1 MKIWMLCMTEVF
13 GSKTLTSS
21 NKIYLGQLLPVL
33 IDLAAMSPWSRD
45 SE

>member
-1 MKIWMLCMTEVF
+1 MTEVF
-13 GSKTLTSS
+13 GSKTLTSP

-33 IDLAAMSPWSRD
+33 IDLAAMPQCSRD